1 MIIKLTSIL
10 VPDVGI
16 RAKAEQDE
24 HHLRVARVRACPVN
38 TKKKNNEAKEEDRR
52 NKIGQRSKQEC
63 QGRAGGWFVVVD
75 LCSAV

>member
-16 RAKAEQDE
+16 RAKAEQDK
-24 HHLRVARVRACPVN
+24 HYLRVARVRACPVN

-52 NKIGQRSKQEC
+52 IGQLSRQEC
-63 QGRAGGWFVVVD
+63 QGRAGVV
-75 LCSAV
+75 CCR